1 VRSIRECLFFDFMEN
16 RNRKRAFRQRFSRL
30 KHRVHRYAHRGAQLG
45 SCQIQIVPGP
55 NEFLLSRCHAHLRS
69 QQVGLHYQP
78 AVEPRLTAIHDGLG
92 RLHRLLGDLKLL
104 ARQQYCVICVDDSE
118 DDLLIGALQ
127 LVDGRLVHLSCPIHT
142 VPTGRESNRFQV
154 PPKRVLKF
162 PKGKGVFSL
171 FSARSAEV
179 KSCCRSSLPNTYTGS
194 FPRVA
199 VSEKVSF
206 GRKTDRASRMS
217 ADATFVSASATL
229 RSGFFSSAI
238 LTACVRVRAAG
249 SADG

>member
-1 VRSIRECLFFDFMEN
+1 ARFMPC
-16 RNRKRAFRQRFSRL
+16 
-30 KHRVHRYAHRGAQLG
+30 QLA
-45 SCQIQIVPGP
+45 
-55 NEFLLSRCHAHLRS
+55 N
-69 QQVGLHYQP
+69 
-78 AVEPRLTAIHDGLG
+78 
-92 RLHRLLGDLKLL
+92 
-104 ARQQYCVICVDDSE
+104 
-118 DDLLIGALQ
+118 
-127 LVDGRLVHLSCPIHT
+127 
-142 VPTGRESNRFQV
+142 ESNRFQV

-162 PKGKGVFSL
+162 PMGVGVFSL

-199 VSEKVSF
+199 VSEKVSR

-238 LTACVRVRAAG
+238 LTACGRGRVGCAAG
-249 SADG
+249 DLLVAGFLRVWKGTAAMQDL